1 MHNKIFETHAHYED
15 VKFDSDREELLALLP
30 KQNIEY
36 VINVGS
42 NLETTRKSIELA
54 KQYDFIYAAVG
65 VHPSDIAELNESTFE
80 ELKEV
85 ADYEKTVA
93 IGEIGLDYYWDKDTL
108 VQEKQREWFKC
119 QMLLAKEKNL
129 PVIIHSRDAA
139 EDTMKVMKEVK
150 AEEIPG
156 VIHCY
161 SYSLEM
167 ARQFIKMGYY
177 IGIGGVLTF
186 KNAKKLKEVAAEI
199 PLERILLETDCPY
212 MAPEP
217 HRGERNSSLY
227 IPHVIEKLAEIRNI
241 TKEEIIAITNEN
253 ARRLFL
259 RIS

>member
-54 KQYDFIYAAVG
+54 KQHDFIYAAVG

-108 VQEKQREWFKC
+108 VQEKQHEWFKC

>member
-93 IGEIGLDYYWDKDTL
+93 IGEIGLDYHWYKDTL

>member
-167 ARQFIKMGYY
+167 ARQFIKMDYY